1 MEKGSIRLAKESDAE
16 RLLGIY
22 APYVAET
29 AITFEYDVPSVS
41 EFQERIHHTLER
53 YPYLVFEKEGRI
65 EGYAYAG
72 PFKTRAAYQWDV
84 ETSIYVE
91 RGLRRQGIGKALYA
105 ALEDLLR
112 KQHVLNVNA
121 CIACAPVEDEY
132 LTNSS
137 EAFHEHLGYRMVGKF
152 TRCGYKF
159 GRWYDMVW
167 MEKLVGDHGKN
178 PLPVVPLREALKGVP
193 LG

>member
-16 RLLGIY
+16 KLLAIY

-29 AITFEYDVPSVS
+29 AITFEYDVPSVA
-41 EFQERIHHTLER
+41 EFQERIRHTLER
-53 YPYLVFEKEGRI
+53 YPYLVFERDGRPL
-65 EGYAYAG
+65 GYAYAG
-72 PFKTRAAYQWDV
+72 PFQARAAYQWDV

-91 RGLRRQGIGKALYA
+91 KDLRRQGIGKALYA

-137 EAFHEHLGYRMVGKF
+137 EAFHERLGYRMVGKF

-167 MEKLVGDHGKN
+167 MEKLVGDHEKN

>member
-1 MEKGSIRLAKESDAE
+1 MKKEHIRMASESDAE
-16 RLLGIY
+16 RLLAIY

-41 EFQERIHHTLER
+41 QFQERIHHTLER
-53 YPYLVFEKEGRI
+53 YPYLVFEREGRPL
-65 EGYAYAG
+65 GYAYAG
-72 PFKTRAAYQWDV
+72 PFQARAAYQWDV

-91 RGLRRQGIGKALYA
+91 KDLRRQGIGKKLYA
-105 ALEDLLR
+105 ALEEIL
-112 KQHVLNVNA
+112 KAQHILNVNA
-121 CIACAPVEDEY
+121 CIACAPVEDQY

-137 EAFHEHLGYRMVGKF
+137 EAFHERLGYRLVGKF

-167 MEKLVGDHGKN
+167 MEKLLGDHKKD
-178 PLPVVPLREALKGVP
+178 PLPVRAARDAAKEMPRF
-193 LG
+193 